1 MCERRKIMGLELD
14 KRYQTEAYI
23 AIQKSISDT
32 GKAGIVLPTGT
43 GKTYLALK
51 FIEDNLDKKQILYV
65 SPSPTINA
73 RVRKIIRR
81 TYDKEKAKE
90 ILAKIKFI
98 TYHGLNKRYK
108 HHKED
113 MSEYD
118 SDIIILDE
126 VHRSG
131 AEEWGKAVDYLL
143 ENNENA
149 RITRND
155 SYTIKN

>member
-1 MCERRKIMGLELD
+1 MCERRKVMGLELD

-90 ILAKIKFI
+90 ILTKIKFI

-108 HHKED
+108 RHKED

-155 SYTIKN
+155 SYTAKN